1 MRLLI
6 LMVLFCTSFWLSAQN
21 LELPSDSIQK
31 ASVQT
36 DSLLSHILQSDSL
49 QSDTL
54 RIFTDFRPLIPIDS
68 LINYSRKFIGTP
80 YRYGGK
86 TEKGFDCSGFV
97 YHVYKQFGIEL
108 PPSSRTQVEIGSPVA
123 IDSVRKGDL
132 LFFKG
137 RNIKSSQIGHVAIV
151 IDVSDTNDVQIIH
164 STRHGL
170 KAEWL
175 SQEEYFKKRY
185 VTSRRLEFDDLKN

>member
-1 MRLLI
+1 MKYVSLIVFLL
-6 LMVLFCTSFWLSAQN
+6 FPFWLSGQNVLLLADNTQVFTAQRDTI
-21 LELPSDSIQK
+21 SIDS
-31 ASVQT
+31 AT
-36 DSLLSHILQSDSL
+36 CLQSFDPV
-49 QSDTL
+49 
-54 RIFTDFRPLIPIDS
+54 FPIDS
-68 LINYSRKFIGTP
+68 LINFSRKYIGTP
-80 YRYGGK
+80 YKYGGV

-97 YHVYKQFGIEL
+97 QHVFKQFGLEL
-108 PPSSRTQVEIGSPVA
+108 PHSSRAQVNIGSPVK

-151 IDVSDTNDVQIIH
+151 ADVSDTNDVQIIH

-175 SQEEYFKKRY
+175 SQEEYFKKRFIA
-185 VTSRRLEFDDLKN
+185 SRRIDFESLITK

>member
-1 MRLLI
+1 MRVLI
-6 LMVLFCTSFWLSAQN
+6 LVVLLCTSLWVSAQN
-21 LELPSDSIQK
+21 IELLSDSIQK
-31 ASVQT
+31 TLVQT
-36 DSLLSHILQSDSL
+36 DSLHLEIIQSDSL
-49 QSDTL
+49 HPDSI

-97 YHVYKQFGIEL
+97 YHVYKQFGIIL
-108 PPSSRTQVEIGSPVA
+108 PPSSRTQVEVGSPVA

-137 RNIKSSQIGHVAIV
+137 RNIKSTQIGHVAIV
-151 IDVSDTNDVQIIH
+151 IDVSDTNDVQMIH

-175 SQEEYFKKRY
+175 SQEEYYKKRY
-185 VTSRRLEFDDLKN
+185 ITSRRLEFDELDN